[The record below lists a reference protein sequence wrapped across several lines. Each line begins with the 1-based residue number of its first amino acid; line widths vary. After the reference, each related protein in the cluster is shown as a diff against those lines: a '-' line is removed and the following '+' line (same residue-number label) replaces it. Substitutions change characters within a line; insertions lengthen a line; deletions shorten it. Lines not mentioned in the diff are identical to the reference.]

1 MSGQLSFPVMPGVPV
16 GSGCSHG
23 PAVAASGWHQTV
35 HSSETLGPATSVS
48 TIERT
53 AARNTS
59 MLTSLGAKRTPGS
72 PKRTGANPQ

>member
-1 MSGQLSFPVMPGVPV
+1 
-16 GSGCSHG
+16 
-23 PAVAASGWHQTV
+23 V

-59 MLTSLGAKRTPGS
+59 MLTCLRARHGPGS
-72 PKRTGANPQ
+72 PKRAGANSQ